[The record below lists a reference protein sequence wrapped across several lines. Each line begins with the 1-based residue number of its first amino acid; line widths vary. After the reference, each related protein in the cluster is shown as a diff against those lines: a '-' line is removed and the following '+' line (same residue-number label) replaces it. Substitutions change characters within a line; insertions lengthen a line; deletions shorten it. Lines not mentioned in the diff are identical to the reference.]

1 MTARGNEAQAGPE
14 LLVLARWE
22 ETAGWLLEHSGRW
35 PRSQRFTLTR
45 RVQDHALE
53 ILDQLIV
60 ARYRPRERAAVLAD
74 VNLRLERLRFLL
86 RLARKTNATSRK
98 AFESAM
104 RRIDEAGR
112 MIHGWRTAI
121 GGRR

>member
-1 MTARGNEAQAGPE
+1 M
-14 LLVLARWE
+14 
-22 ETAGWLLEHSGRW
+22 
-35 PRSQRFTLTR
+35 
-45 RVQDHALE
+45 
-53 ILDQLIV
+53 
-60 ARYRPRERAAVLAD
+60 LAD